1 MLATEICSSLN
12 NWQLLNFYAAII
24 WLCLCQM
31 AAIIELYLLGL
42 FGTGYGRDA
51 WVTGKW
57 IPVDWRYATAFEG
70 VHIDWAVIKMQDCQ
84 WHLSLIVIQGLFL
97 SPLCTASWF
106 PWSCY
111 QFLLLWHNNVVQFKV
126 SLWEIKALVSCYC
139 WIQIL
144 MQSYFRHE
152 KNRFSTILLRL
163 KHAFCFIQ
171 HQKGVHAEKLTA
183 RYRSEN
189 GKLTFEARSLLANW
203 GGSVWWPP
211 SGHMRYMCL
220 GNCIRRSS
228 RKGLGEN

>member
-1 MLATEICSSLN
+1 MNPFWLEICNSF
-12 NWQLLNFYAAII
+12 WRCPH
-24 WLCLCQM
+24 WLGCHKN
-31 AAIIELYLLGL
+31 AGL
-42 FGTGYGRDA
+42 
-51 WVTGKW
+51 
-57 IPVDWRYATAFEG
+57 PVASISYCHPR
-70 VHIDWAVIKMQDCQ
+70 
-84 WHLSLIVIQGLFL
+84 SFL
-97 SPLCTASWF
+97 SPLCTASLF

-126 SLWEIKALVSCYC
+126 SPWEIKALVSCYC

-144 MQSYFRHE
+144 MQSSFRHE

-171 HQKGVHAEKLTA
+171 HQKGAHAEKLTA

-228 RKGLGEN
+228 RKGLGENEMLVSVLAVSAHFHSNYLCYQISGKVAWGLP